1 MKRSKII
8 GFIGLAL
15 LFILSVCAACVS
27 SRRELNTQSSGEAAT
42 LNRSPLQVYLMGQAN
57 EISSSEEE
65 RIEYSLPVS
74 VGLERTGYMPGYAQ
88 GNPIYQALLDYEEET
103 GIDVEVSFFDTSVGL
118 VEQMQEA
125 VRVGEGPD
133 LVLVIKQF
141 GESKGINW
149 QGLLDAGT
157 FENLAPYLDLNA
169 EQYYEKVLQSGVYA
183 KQQYLVPFLFD
194 LSGYITSEE
203 FLRETGQSMPGPQSS
218 YEELLNVFQEA
229 CLALQ
234 QNSSK
239 LALYECTT
247 VWEYY
252 IADVLM
258 AATGERNLEKQ
269 TEIPT
274 ETIVQILE
282 VMHDFLDHNFQLIP
296 GFEEK
301 TLDENV
307 NSMNSMYDR
316 FNFGPLHSEDPEYKR
331 EMLGILLEG
340 GWSGHFCSSSLI
352 MQAYALQ
359 TYYNAMNEHMVLG
372 GIPTLQEAGMYT
384 AFVTALGFCP
394 AGAANIEGA
403 AQCMQY
409 LLDYRYP
416 LEIGISVNKDT
427 VAEGLEA
434 LTQTETELYIAPR
447 YDPFSNEEIRQATFD
462 QSKET
467 FEPMQEEVAQTLLAL
482 LDHIAGASLPYT
494 IMEEL
499 KVYLADYYEGRLT
512 AVETAEAL
520 SAWLNP

>member
-1 MKRSKII
+1 MKRGKII

-42 LNRSPLQVYLMGQAN
+42 LNQSPLQVYLMGQAN

-203 FLRETGQSMPGPQSS
+203 FLLR
-218 YEELLNVFQEA
+218 
-229 CLALQ
+229 
-234 QNSSK
+234 
-239 LALYECTT
+239 
-247 VWEYY
+247 
-252 IADVLM
+252 
-258 AATGERNLEKQ
+258 
-269 TEIPT
+269 
-274 ETIVQILE
+274 
-282 VMHDFLDHNFQLIP
+282 
-296 GFEEK
+296 
-301 TLDENV
+301 
-307 NSMNSMYDR
+307 
-316 FNFGPLHSEDPEYKR
+316 
-331 EMLGILLEG
+331 
-340 GWSGHFCSSSLI
+340 
-352 MQAYALQ
+352 
-359 TYYNAMNEHMVLG
+359 
-372 GIPTLQEAGMYT
+372 
-384 AFVTALGFCP
+384 
-394 AGAANIEGA
+394 
-403 AQCMQY
+403 
-409 LLDYRYP
+409 
-416 LEIGISVNKDT
+416 
-427 VAEGLEA
+427 
-434 LTQTETELYIAPR
+434 
-447 YDPFSNEEIRQATFD
+447 
-462 QSKET
+462 
-467 FEPMQEEVAQTLLAL
+467 
-482 LDHIAGASLPYT
+482 
-494 IMEEL
+494 
-499 KVYLADYYEGRLT
+499 
-512 AVETAEAL
+512 
-520 SAWLNP
+520 